1 MVMVEINF
9 FLRKDV
15 VKIKRCCLPWFF
27 LFWVE
32 NLYLNSFLDWT
43 KLERFGRLKY
53 YSSWQEYSLNMHF
66 KHGMKTTEN
75 YFSTKYTRLGLV
87 VAGDLVAIL
96 QQLLTQ
102 DLVTTLDQSGQGK
115 LLPRPGGISLLPDL
129 LEWNLLCH
137 IIALPSLPCALGLA
151 FLPWGPF
158 TVGLLG
164 CDCPTLIRVPRIF
177 QLTSIQGFLPWCTC

>member
-1 MVMVEINF
+1 MTVMVEINF

-102 DLVTTLDQSGQGK
+102 DLVTTLDQGGQGK

-137 IIALPSLPCALGLA
+137 NHSPPIPAVCSRTCLSSLGTLHCGSSGMWLPH
-151 FLPWGPF
+151 
-158 TVGLLG
+158 TH
-164 CDCPTLIRVPRIF
+164 
-177 QLTSIQGFLPWCTC
+177 

>member
-1 MVMVEINF
+1 
-9 FLRKDV
+9 
-15 VKIKRCCLPWFF
+15 
-27 LFWVE
+27 
-32 NLYLNSFLDWT
+32 
-43 KLERFGRLKY
+43 
-53 YSSWQEYSLNMHF
+53 MHF

-164 CDCPTLIRVPRIF
+164 CDCPTLIRVPRF
-177 QLTSIQGFLPWCTC
+177 FSVDFYTRFSSLMYVLKHSVNVGVAFVCCLGLPCSHTQVSAAHLCSAVRSTKRQVGYPPRTRDLPSI